1 MNIRNFAIVSMDYF
15 SLLKANDILSKSDI
29 TGTFLVRFSRTYGD
43 SMALSVLFNGQ
54 AGLIKHFRIY
64 YEDYEMHKLH
74 KEPIN
79 KRSSIFC

>member
-1 MNIRNFAIVSMDYF
+1 MNIRNFKIVRRDYF
-15 SLLKANDILSKSDI
+15 SLVKANDILSKSDI

-74 KEPIN
+74 EEPIN
-79 KRSSIFC
+79 KRSFICC